1 MNTQKAFDTSIKDAS
16 GVELQ
21 TQDIA
26 SWQRD
31 AREEA
36 KQQTLFNG
44 LFTLAALDPSNL
56 KPAPI
61 RPHWILEGSPEAKC
75 INLSNGTR
83 GWTSTDHWSC
93 TAGKF
98 SWHYGW
104 DETVLFLEGEVR
116 ITDDAGVV
124 YHGKPGVSLFF
135 PAGTSATWEV
145 PNYIRK
151 IAFNQ
156 RPVPV
161 YLDFP
166 ARVIRKLQRMAG
178 LEGRR
183 QNGL

>member
-1 MNTQKAFDTSIKDAS
+1 MNTQNKFDTS
-16 GVELQ
+16 
-21 TQDIA
+21 TQDISGA
-26 SWQRD
+26 AGGIKDFSSWQQD
-31 AREEA
+31 ASAELQSR
-36 KQQTLFNG
+36 KT
-44 LFTLAALDPSNL
+44 LFTLAALDPAKL

-61 RPHWILEGSPEAKC
+61 RPHWILEGAPEAKC
-75 INLSNGTR
+75 VNLSNGTR

-98 SWHYGW
+98 RWHYGW

-124 YHGKPGVSLFF
+124 YEGRPGVSLFF
-135 PAGTSATWEV
+135 PAGTSATWHV

>member
-1 MNTQKAFDTSIKDAS
+1 MSTQNALNETTVTTTEASDYSNWQKDALA
-16 GVELQ
+16 E
-21 TQDIA
+21 TQHQA
-26 SWQRD
+26 GQLPVNS
-31 AREEA
+31 
-36 KQQTLFNG
+36 
-44 LFTLAALDPSNL
+44 LFTLAALDPAKL

-61 RPHWILEGSPEAKC
+61 RPHWILEGNPEAKC
-75 INLSNGTR
+75 VNLSNGTR

-98 SWHYGW
+98 RWHYGW
-104 DETVLFLEGEVR
+104 DETVLFVEGAVR
-116 ITDDAGVV
+116 ITDDAGTV
-124 YHGKPGVSLFF
+124 YEGRPGVSLFF

-166 ARVIRKLQRMAG
+166 ARVIRKLQRIAG